1 MILFTDLDNTL
12 YNWVDYFAP
21 SFRAMVH
28 ALAPKFQ
35 LTEESFINEFKEIY
49 KAKGT
54 LEYLPVL
61 QEIKL
66 FQELSPQ
73 KKEEYLQLAMVS
85 FGRARRK
92 NLMTYDGVTSTL
104 KNLYESGVTIIAVTN
119 APSYFGEL
127 RLKKLGIDKYFY
139 GIAAWEG
146 KELPIGF
153 NIKSSQSKY
162 IQRRWEFTKEEL
174 KPNPFAYLRI
184 ISDLNISHK
193 TSYVIGDSISKDLNP
208 AKEIGAI
215 TIWAKYGTTFE
226 KKNFETLLTIT
237 HWDTQDVKTTYE
249 EKPVEPDYVVDSFS
263 ELNKII
269 DTPQLRL
276 F

>member
-35 LTEESFINEFKEIY
+35 ITEESFINELKDIY
-49 KAKGT
+49 KTKGT

-61 QEIKL
+61 QEIKI
-66 FQELSPQ
+66 FQELPPQ
-73 KKEEYLQLAMVS
+73 KKAEYLQLAKVS

-92 NLMTYDGVTSTL
+92 NLMAYDGVISTL
-104 KNLYESGVTIIAVTN
+104 KNLHESGVTIIAVTN

-146 KELPIGF
+146 KELPKGF
-153 NIKSSQSKY
+153 NLESSQSNY

-193 TSYVIGDSISKDLNP
+193 TTYVIGDSISKDLNP
-208 AKEIGAI
+208 AKAIGAI

-237 HWDTQDVKTTYE
+237 HWDTQDVKTAYE
-249 EKPVEPDYVVDSFS
+249 EKPVEPDYIVDSFS
-263 ELNKII
+263 ELNNII
-269 DTPQLRL
+269 DTPQLKL